1 MEKTRTSML
10 EQSVTE
16 LMDAEG
22 LQRERAWHR
31 MTEWCLAPNGGFVPG
46 TEWRICTWH
55 GMADLYLAR
64 NGGFVPG
71 TERRN
76 CTWHRMAE
84 LYLAPNLEMVP
95 GTIL

>member
-16 LMDAEG
+16 LLDAEG
-22 LQRERAWHR
+22 FQRERARHR
-31 MTEWCLAPNGGFVPG
+31 ME
-46 TEWRICTWH
+46 
-55 GMADLYLAR
+55 
-64 NGGFVPG
+64 
-71 TERRN
+71 
-76 CTWHRMAE
+76 E